1 MSRFRVIFVLL
12 ALSVAGCVHTME
24 PVSEGTQIRV
34 QLSIGDTVR
43 VLTKDSERRTF
54 RVAAFEP
61 DVLVGEDGGDSIR
74 VPYED
79 IVFLERREV
88 SRGGTAM
95 LAAGVVTSVL
105 LVITFEGGVL
115 VPPPGL

>member
-43 VLTKDSERRTF
+43 VLTKDSERLTF
-54 RVAAFEP
+54 RVAALEP
-61 DVLVGEDGGDSIR
+61 DVLVGEDAGDSIR

-79 IVFLERREV
+79 IVFLERREFN
-88 SRGGTAM
+88 RDATAM
-95 LAAGVVTSVL
+95 FVA
-105 LVITFEGGVL
+105 GGVIIAVL
-115 VPPPGL
+115 VFGFDGPLIVTPVP